1 MTGIK
6 LSREQKQ
13 QLINNVKRYFETE
26 RDENLG
32 DLAAEN
38 LIEFMLKQ
46 LGPVAYNAALSDAR
60 LTVME
65 QMQRLEEEIYSL
77 EQPVVK

>member
-46 LGPVAYNAALSDAR
+46 LGPIAYNAALSDAR